1 MRPLACLR
9 AAAPGGATHAD
20 TAGRG
25 PERTGAA
32 DGATHPDGAVS
43 ADGRVCGTYLHGLFD
58 EAAFRAAFLNR
69 LRAAAGLP
77 ARPPAVRGSEIE
89 RLADHV
95 EAHLDMARLD
105 AIVGLAPR

>member
-1 MRPLACLR
+1 MAVV
-9 AAAPGGATHAD
+9 
-20 TAGRG
+20 GRG
-25 PERTGAA
+25 EEPHA
-32 DGATHPDGAVS
+32 DGAVFY

-58 EAAFRAAFLNR
+58 APEFRDAFLGR

-77 ARPPAVRGSEIE
+77 ERAPGASGAGPSDID

-105 AIVGLAPR
+105 AIAGL